1 MFEAKKAWEVLSKNG
16 VTAPL
21 CLEDL
26 TRICVSIGSELVSYK
41 SGEVLIQQLGQEQ
54 NTKYDAFTFRQDDT
68 VIIFF
73 RDELS
78 TPDKLHAIA
87 HEIGHI
93 VLQHIYNGSL
103 GFSTVEAPQEQE
115 ANLFAYELVIPSL
128 VIRACGC
135 QTDEDIKRICDV
147 TNPCLGYHSKKLQ
160 YDIDDFTLEKSI
172 LAQYGGF
179 IEDHCLKKGWF
190 RSIKKGLR
198 KHNPFPYIALVCCI
212 AFAVVSWYGIFAPN
226 HAAQPA
232 SVPKTT
238 IQQTNETKPQ
248 TNLVYITPYG
258 EKYHYAS
265 CRYAKQDNA
274 TPITLQEAQEMGR
287 TPCKLCIGGDAQ

>member
-1 MFEAKKAWEVLSKNG
+1 MFEAKRAWEVLSKNG
-16 VTAPL
+16 ITAPL
-21 CLEDL
+21 CMDDL
-26 TRICVSIGSELVSYK
+26 MRICISIGAELVSYK
-41 SGEVLIQQLGQEQ
+41 SGKVLIQQLRQDQ

-93 VLQHIYNGSL
+93 VLQHIYNGTL
-103 GFSTVEAPQEQE
+103 GFSSVEAPQERE

-190 RSIKKGLR
+190 QSIKKR
-198 KHNPFPYIALVCCI
+198 IAK
-212 AFAVVSWYGIFAPN
+212 A
-226 HAAQPA
+226 
-232 SVPKTT
+232 
-238 IQQTNETKPQ
+238 
-248 TNLVYITPYG
+248 
-258 EKYHYAS
+258 
-265 CRYAKQDNA
+265 
-274 TPITLQEAQEMGR
+274 
-287 TPCKLCIGGDAQ
+287 

>member
-147 TNPCLGYHSKKLQ
+147 P
-160 YDIDDFTLEKSI
+160 TLV
-172 LAQYGGF
+172 
-179 IEDHCLKKGWF
+179 
-190 RSIKKGLR
+190 
-198 KHNPFPYIALVCCI
+198 LV
-212 AFAVVSWYGIFAPN
+212 
-226 HAAQPA
+226 
-232 SVPKTT
+232 
-238 IQQTNETKPQ
+238 
-248 TNLVYITPYG
+248 
-258 EKYHYAS
+258 
-265 CRYAKQDNA
+265 
-274 TPITLQEAQEMGR
+274 ITLKSCN
-287 TPCKLCIGGDAQ
+287 TT

>member
-1 MFEAKKAWEVLSKNG
+1 MFEAKRAWEVLSKNG
-16 VTAPL
+16 ITAPL
-21 CLEDL
+21 CMDDL
-26 TRICVSIGSELVSYK
+26 MRICISIGAELVSYK
-41 SGEVLIQQLGQEQ
+41 SGKVLIQQLRQDQ

-147 TNPCLGYHSKKLQ
+147 TSPCLGYHSKKLQ

-179 IEDHCLKKGWF
+179 IEDHRLKKGWF
-190 RSIKKGLR
+190 QFIK
-198 KHNPFPYIALVCCI
+198 
-212 AFAVVSWYGIFAPN
+212 
-226 HAAQPA
+226 
-232 SVPKTT
+232 
-238 IQQTNETKPQ
+238 
-248 TNLVYITPYG
+248 
-258 EKYHYAS
+258 
-265 CRYAKQDNA
+265 
-274 TPITLQEAQEMGR
+274 
-287 TPCKLCIGGDAQ
+287 IGGILCLKSIRFS